1 MDDNTFKASARM
13 PSVLEEMD
21 RLIDELLMA
30 CKHFES
36 EGHSGLVN
44 LRSALKRARRLRNQ
58 ILEKQ
63 EDSIH
68 SKEIFDAI
76 NFIVSVTK
84 LIYSILNCL
93 KPHEDYY
100 DNRVYY
106 KTFSN
111 CRRSFSDW
119 IGRRT
124 SSIESILVTS

>member
-44 LRSALKRARRLRNQ
+44 LKSALKRARRLRNQ

-84 LIYSILNCL
+84 LIYSI
-93 KPHEDYY
+93 P
-100 DNRVYY
+100 
-106 KTFSN
+106 
-111 CRRSFSDW
+111 
-119 IGRRT
+119 
-124 SSIESILVTS
+124 

>member
-1 MDDNTFKASARM
+1 MDKIQKASARM
-13 PSVLEEMD
+13 TSGLKEMD
-21 RLIDELLMA
+21 RLIEELLKA

-36 EGHSGLVN
+36 EGHSGLVS
-44 LRSALKRARRLRNQ
+44 LKCALKRARRLRNQ
-58 ILEKQ
+58 IRKKR
-63 EDSIH
+63 EDTIPLR
-68 SKEIFDAI
+68 KTIDAI

-106 KTFSN
+106 KIVTN

-119 IGRRT
+119 IGPKNSR
-124 SSIESILVTS
+124 IEGLLVTS